1 MGEENIFSYYRN
13 TFKTNRIDWDLA
25 KARQVLHTWQ
35 RAFVQVRVFATLV
48 HPAVATCMELHAV
61 HAGHLCGFL
70 FPDVLVACLAI
81 LLNTT
86 TTYKHTPCSGQEL
99 KSNLKAMSILKRD
112 RNLHRCVLLQ
122 MWQRHVEHVFRPAAS
137 HTNQIQC
144 Y

>member
-61 HAGHLCGFL
+61 HAGHLCGL
-70 FPDVLVACLAI
+70 SLCADVLVAFLAI
-81 LLNTT
+81 RTIEHIHKVR
-86 TTYKHTPCSGQEL
+86 TYTPCSGQEL
-99 KSNLKAMSILKRD
+99 KSNLKAMPI
-112 RNLHRCVLLQ
+112 
-122 MWQRHVEHVFRPAAS
+122 F
-137 HTNQIQC
+137 
-144 Y
+144 